1 MNSTHNTD
9 LTPTTDIQ
17 RPNTEVP
24 SKSTGLVQ
32 STEKHSKVLKSS
44 SGLFNEMKFSE
55 EFHSDGIPLLV
66 SARLLRSRDL
76 GQIDLSRIRKDRDGW
91 LLEIGEVKS
100 SEVGAFQMERFQKAR
115 LYAAQ
120 KFLSG
125 LFGFRSKLIRLVG

>member
-1 MNSTHNTD
+1 
-9 LTPTTDIQ
+9 
-17 RPNTEVP
+17 
-24 SKSTGLVQ
+24 
-32 STEKHSKVLKSS
+32 
-44 SGLFNEMKFSE
+44 MKFSE

-76 GQIDLSRIRKDRDGW
+76 GQIDLSRIRKDREGW

-100 SEVGAFQMERFQKAR
+100 SEVGAFQMERFQKMR

>member
-1 MNSTHNTD
+1 MSSTRNTD
-9 LTPTTDIQ
+9 LTPITAIQ
-17 RPNTEVP
+17 QRNTEVP
-24 SKSTGLVQ
+24 SKSTGHVPF
-32 STEKHSKVLKSS
+32 TEKHSKVLKSS
-44 SGLFNEMKFSE
+44 SGLLNELKFSE

-100 SEVGAFQMERFQKAR
+100 SEVGAFQMERFQKMR
-115 LYAAQ
+115 LYASQ